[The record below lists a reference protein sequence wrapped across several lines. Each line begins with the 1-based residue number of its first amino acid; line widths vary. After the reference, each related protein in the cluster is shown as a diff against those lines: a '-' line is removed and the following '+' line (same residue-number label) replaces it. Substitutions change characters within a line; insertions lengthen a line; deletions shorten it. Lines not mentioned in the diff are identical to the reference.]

1 MKVPPCTRTI
11 YGRTNVYEPSRFL
24 DEIPDELKEELA
36 FRRRRFDDEGGF
48 GGCNDYDGYGSG
60 SNGYGSHGNGSGY
73 GGKRFGG
80 SFGYGGYSR
89 NAGGFTAKNSP
100 QAGTIEQQRPAGGMA
115 SAGSFA
121 PHFSSSA
128 SRPAAAKGQP
138 MSGLEALS
146 AVRSIN
152 PAIAKGVQMG
162 TKSLARP
169 DMSIQWKTGDKAAHS
184 KWGTGTVVGVS
195 GSGEERE
202 IQINFP
208 GIGLKKLM
216 QKYAPL
222 KKV

>member
-1 MKVPPCTRTI
+1 
-11 YGRTNVYEPSRFL
+11 
-24 DEIPDELKEELA
+24 
-36 FRRRRFDDEGGF
+36 
-48 GGCNDYDGYGSG
+48 
-60 SNGYGSHGNGSGY
+60 
-73 GGKRFGG
+73 
-80 SFGYGGYSR
+80 
-89 NAGGFTAKNSP
+89 
-100 QAGTIEQQRPAGGMA
+100 MA

>member
-1 MKVPPCTRTI
+1 
-11 YGRTNVYEPSRFL
+11 
-24 DEIPDELKEELA
+24 
-36 FRRRRFDDEGGF
+36 
-48 GGCNDYDGYGSG
+48 
-60 SNGYGSHGNGSGY
+60 
-73 GGKRFGG
+73 
-80 SFGYGGYSR
+80 
-89 NAGGFTAKNSP
+89 
-100 QAGTIEQQRPAGGMA
+100 
-115 SAGSFA
+115 
-121 PHFSSSA
+121 
-128 SRPAAAKGQP
+128 
-138 MSGLEALS
+138 
-146 AVRSIN
+146 
-152 PAIAKGVQMG
+152 MG